1 MIFKGDVQS
10 IVNEDGEIH
19 LVGGSYKNV
28 SFPAKEINCSLKL
41 SSSKIHDLSFTRA
54 NVNKSISFDDNLEID
69 NLFFES
75 TNLYDRWDFYECSIW
90 ETNYLHKSNFY
101 EQVVIRK
108 ESHNPRL
115 TLANVYAKQNFS
127 IDYASNIESLDISD
141 CRFDSN
147 FNLYCYEQDI
157 DYESNGIMCNISGV
171 IHGNAVFE
179 NVPITHLSIGAV
191 NFGNLTFNRIRT
203 KLIFL
208 QYFHNNNKLTIS
220 NIVLDKNYNLLLI
233 YDSNINDTEF
243 ININFKKFDEVV
255 IAKSNVSNILLSNS
269 LFPRKIQTE
278 TKLPTLGYKIEPHEN
293 INKNMYYRETYRQLK
308 LAMEKQGNRNLALQ
322 FKAKE
327 MHHLRKELK
336 IGWDKTLL
344 YLNFISNNHGISWI
358 RGIIFTIAI
367 GYVFFCIY
375 NSTLS
380 DQYFYWDINS
390 SREQTKEAFIFGLN
404 HFSSFIAS
412 FPKLRL
418 DDNSNTWQTNL
429 SVLASRIFIGYGI
442 YQTITSFRKYG
453 GK

>member
-1 MIFKGDVQS
+1 
-10 IVNEDGEIH
+10 
-19 LVGGSYKNV
+19 
-28 SFPAKEINCSLKL
+28 
-41 SSSKIHDLSFTRA
+41 
-54 NVNKSISFDDNLEID
+54 
-69 NLFFES
+69 
-75 TNLYDRWDFYECSIW
+75 
-90 ETNYLHKSNFY
+90 
-101 EQVVIRK
+101 
-108 ESHNPRL
+108 
-115 TLANVYAKQNFS
+115 
-127 IDYASNIESLDISD
+127 
-141 CRFDSN
+141 
-147 FNLYCYEQDI
+147 
-157 DYESNGIMCNISGV
+157 MCNISGV

-179 NVPITHLSIGAV
+179 NVPITHLSIAAV

-203 KLIFL
+203 KLIFF

-233 YDSNINDTEF
+233 YDSNINETEF

-269 LFPRKIQTE
+269 LFPHKIQTE
-278 TKLPTLGYKIEPHEN
+278 TKSPVLGYKIEPHEN

-308 LAMEKQGNRNLALQ
+308 LAMEKQGNKNLALK

-327 MHHLRKELK
+327 MHHLRKELT

-358 RGIIFTIAI
+358 RGVIFTIAVGFI
-367 GYVFFCIY
+367 FFCIY

-390 SREQTKEAFIFGLN
+390 SKEQTKEAFWFGLN

-429 SVLASRIFIGYGI
+429 CVLASRIFIGYGI